1 MEARSAELD
10 VKCRIFSILLKMPN
24 FLDIAGNA
32 GKTTSAIAG
41 FADAIAALGAVNGF
55 TENGHTAVIRS
66 VVWSYEEDK
75 KD

>member
-1 MEARSAELD
+1 
-10 VKCRIFSILLKMPN
+10 MPKL
-24 FLDIAGNA
+24 LDITQTAETAETAGTSGTA
-32 GKTTSAIAG
+32 GKTTSTVAG